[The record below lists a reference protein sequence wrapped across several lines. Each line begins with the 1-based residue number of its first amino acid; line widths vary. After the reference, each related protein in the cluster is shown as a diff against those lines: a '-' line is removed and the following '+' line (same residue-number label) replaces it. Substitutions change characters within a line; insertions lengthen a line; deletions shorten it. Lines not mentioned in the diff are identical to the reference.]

1 MSEQITWVSQIV
13 GADYL
18 GLQNAGAEYLGP
30 FFAKSGADYLG
41 GADYLS
47 GGAEY
52 LGIAKSGG
60 QNTWARPK
68 VGQITWDD
76 FFFIS
81 PCFPS
86 SPSSPAVLLPSLVG
100 GEPRELMSGYPCK
113 PKDGLQLHVVLRWA
127 THRTS
132 SRRSPSHQR
141 LGHQPALFGV
151 LLSCCVLLRR
161 YIHSIFRCMSYRR
174 HPASTVGISMPALD
188 FRPLPLRRKRLGGRP
203 AGCDTFLDF
212 MAAAGEGSA

>member
-1 MSEQITWVSQIV
+1 M

-68 VGQITWDD
+68 VGQNTWARPKVGQITWDD
-76 FFFIS
+76 FS
-81 PCFPS
+81 CFPS
-86 SPSSPAVLLPSLVG
+86 SPSPAVQNYFGAAEELLKRRKG
-100 GEPRELMSGYPCK
+100 R
-113 PKDGLQLHVVLRWA
+113 
-127 THRTS
+127 S
-132 SRRSPSHQR
+132 SR
-141 LGHQPALFGV
+141 
-151 LLSCCVLLRR
+151 
-161 YIHSIFRCMSYRR
+161 
-174 HPASTVGISMPALD
+174 
-188 FRPLPLRRKRLGGRP
+188 
-203 AGCDTFLDF
+203 
-212 MAAAGEGSA
+212 

>member
-1 MSEQITWVSQIV
+1 MPNS
-13 GADYL
+13 L
-18 GLQNAGAEYLGP
+18 GGPQPNEHHGLGRGRTHGTRQDQGP
-30 FFAKSGADYLG
+30 FD
-41 GADYLS
+41 
-47 GGAEY
+47 
-52 LGIAKSGG
+52 
-60 QNTWARPK
+60 
-68 VGQITWDD
+68 
-76 FFFIS
+76 S
-81 PCFPS
+81 PRHAIICGTVCCLNP
-86 SPSSPAVLLPSLVG
+86 LI
-100 GEPRELMSGYPCK
+100 
-113 PKDGLQLHVVLRWA
+113 QLHVVLWWA

-132 SRRSPSHQR
+132 SHRRTSHQR